1 MLRILK
7 PSALAAFLASF
18 VAIISLSGSL
28 VSASP
33 YDSFRSWEEMSTG
46 HSLTYGGYL
55 KFYKCFSK
63 KVSVSLQYRNPNGN
77 WKEMTKAT
85 TQKTSKC
92 EGKFAAF
99 FLGKVTALGQ
109 VLDDGIYL
117 EMRTVSSAG
126 KKYKSYPSAPI
137 LILEYKSELDRL
149 AAIFDAVDKALTNG
163 K

>member
-1 MLRILK
+1 MLGTLK
-7 PSALAAFLASF
+7 PSALAAFLASS

-33 YDSFRSWEEMSTG
+33 YDSFRSWEEMQAG

-55 KFYKCFSK
+55 NFYKCFSK
-63 KVSVSLQYRNPNGN
+63 KASVSLQYRTSNGN
-77 WKEMTKAT
+77 WKDMTKAT

-99 FLGKVTALGQ
+99 FGDKVSALGQ

-137 LILEYKSELDRL
+137 LILEYKSDLDRMS
-149 AAIFDAVDKALTNG
+149 AIFGALDKELSKG